1 MASSYMGIG
10 SVAMIATA
18 AAAQAAF
25 NPAMH
30 PGSSPASY
38 GTLLQS
44 LDISPSYDFQAPAN
58 ISAGFSSSGFYE
70 DFSGDKTEIVSRV
83 YRVDTTQIFDPGGVD
98 QLIVPAGSL
107 AFSYTIDLV
116 TASTNTV
123 KTVSEFQVGL
133 LNFDPF
139 DGVEGM
145 DASAVIGRGFNAG
158 GGIDGPLGGDAG
170 DLGVVGTFGS
180 SHDWR
185 WAIEAASQLENDQTI
200 ELIMFTL
207 PRLIREGVGSIK
219 APPGQNAGADNAVS
233 NFPVLI
239 PAIPAPGAG
248 ITLAFGALAMGRR
261 RR

>member
-1 MASSYMGIG
+1 MASSHLGIG
-10 SVAMIATA
+10 SVAMIVTA
-18 AAAQAAF
+18 AAAHAAF

-30 PGSSPASY
+30 PSADPASY
-38 GTLLQS
+38 GTLLQT
-44 LDISPSYDFQAPAN
+44 LDVATTGYVFPVSG
-58 ISAGFSSSGFYE
+58 GFSSSGYVE
-70 DFSGDKTEIVSRV
+70 DFSGDTTGIVSRV
-83 YRVDTTQIFDPGGVD
+83 YRVDTAQTFDPGGADELV
-98 QLIVPAGSL
+98 VPVGSL

-133 LNFDPF
+133 LDF
-139 DGVEGM
+139 GGGQGM
-145 DASAVIGRGFNAG
+145 DGTAVIGRGFNAG
-158 GGIDGPLGGDAG
+158 VGVDGPVGGSAG
-170 DLGVVGTFGS
+170 DLSILGAFGA
-180 SHDWR
+180 SHDWA
-185 WAIEAASQLENDQTI
+185 WAVDAASQLENDQTI

-219 APPGQNAGADNAVS
+219 APPGQTAGADPNAS
-233 NFPVLI
+233 NFAVLI